1 MKKLD
6 NIASVNPTFIYLACL
21 AVISFVTLVVA
32 IPLEIFF
39 NFMRPGIMRTF
50 LSIVFPYGM
59 AIAMFF
65 IVSFAYLMQMQKQ
78 KYKEGG

>member
-1 MKKLD
+1 MRRFD
-6 NIASVNPTFIYLACL
+6 NIASVNPTIIYIACL
-21 AVISFVTLVVA
+21 AVISFTTLVVA

-39 NFMRPGIMRTF
+39 NMMRPGIMRTF

-59 AIAMFF
+59 AIVMFF
-65 IVSFAYLMQMQKQ
+65 IVSFAYLMQMQKE